1 LRQIVRSA
9 LFGLILAL
17 VLVSFLPAISGT
29 VSDNVRAC
37 SSLIVQTDKNDYAV
51 GEPVN
56 ITVTFLSLLPGC
68 MEPMIAHNYVIQI
81 QVLNASNQTAYSST
95 RVTAG
100 ALIVSEKWTPT
111 IVGDYTIIASAFF
124 RLLGN
129 DVMTKTLGASTT
141 INVHDPAQPTPGYEL
156 IAIGVIVI
164 AAAALSLLFLK
175 RRKTSNHKT
184 A

>member
-1 LRQIVRSA
+1 MRQIVRSA
-9 LFGLILAL
+9 LFELILAL

-37 SSLIVQTDKNDYAV
+37 SSLIVQTDMNDYAV

-68 MEPMIAHNYVIQI
+68 MQPMIAHDYVVQI

-95 RVTAG
+95 HVTAG

-111 IVGDYTIIASAFF
+111 SVGDYTIIASAFF

-141 INVHDPAQPTPGYEL
+141 IHVHDPAHPTPGFEF
-156 IAIGVIVI
+156 IAIGVVGITAV
-164 AAAALSLLFLK
+164 ALSLFFLK
-175 RRKTSNHKT
+175 RRKTPSRK
-184 A
+184 AA